1 MTAYRVQYLLLAAVI
16 VCRFSPAQTTQTAH
30 PATPLTVGD
39 AVALVL
45 SRNPAL
51 AESAHAIEASRARA
65 GLSRSGYLPTAEVE
79 ATYVFLAPVSV
90 FDLPG
95 ESIKVF
101 PYNNYD
107 GHVGVRQ
114 TIYDFQRTSSQAG
127 LADSRVTLAEDS
139 REAVKRDLA
148 VRAAETFYAI
158 LFLRRSIEVQQ
169 EQVRTL
175 GEHLAI
181 THRKAEAGTATQL
194 DELTTQVRVAAAQNV
209 KIGLDNSLRSA
220 EIALRGLAALASN
233 SPLDLRGDFTIAGP
247 PPDRDSLLNSA
258 LAGRIEART
267 ANDALASARALERA
281 AGASDAPSLSASLAY
296 GVKNGYIPNL
306 DVLRGNVVG
315 ALSLRVPIFDGN
327 RTGSMEEEA
336 TAAMRQAESRKLEV
350 ALMIQAEVDQAISD
364 IRAANER
371 ISVSQ
376 TNISQADLAAAN
388 ARLRYDAGSISN
400 IDLLD
405 AETAVAQARLT
416 NLQALYD
423 IVTGTIRLHRATG
436 QGEPGEGDLNPPL
449 NMR

>member
-1 MTAYRVQYLLLAAVI
+1 MKAYRASSFLLAAAISCSV
-16 VCRFSPAQTTQTAH
+16 SAAQTTQSAS
-30 PATPLTVGD
+30 PAAPLTVGD

-45 SRNPAL
+45 ARNPAL
-51 AESAHAIEASRARA
+51 TESDRAIDASRARA
-65 GLSRSGYLPTAEVE
+65 GLSRSGYLPTAAVE

-107 GHVGVRQ
+107 GHVGVQQ
-114 TIYDFQRTSSQAG
+114 TIYDFQKTSSQVG

-139 REAVKRDLA
+139 RDAVKRDLG

-158 LFLRRSIEVQQ
+158 LFLRRSIEVQN

-181 THRKAEAGTATQL
+181 TRRKAEAGTATQL

-209 KIGLDNSLRSA
+209 KIGLENSLRSA
-220 EIALRGLAALASN
+220 EIALRGLAALPSD
-233 SPLDLRGDFTIAGP
+233 SPLDLRGDFTAQAAP
-247 PPDRDSLLNSA
+247 SNRDSLVNSA
-258 LAGRIEART
+258 LAGRIEARS

-281 AGASDAPSLSASLAY
+281 AGTGEAPSLSASLMY

-315 ALSLRVPIFDGN
+315 ALSLRVPLFDGN
-327 RTGSMEEEA
+327 RTSAMEEEA
-336 TAAMRQAESRKLEV
+336 TAAIHQAEARKQEV
-350 ALMIQAEVDQAISD
+350 ALMIQSEVDQAISD

-371 ISVSQ
+371 VSVSQ
-376 TNISQADLAAAN
+376 TNINQADLAAAN

-400 IDLLD
+400 VDLLD

-436 QGEPGEGDLNPPL
+436 SPL
-449 NMR
+449 TGG